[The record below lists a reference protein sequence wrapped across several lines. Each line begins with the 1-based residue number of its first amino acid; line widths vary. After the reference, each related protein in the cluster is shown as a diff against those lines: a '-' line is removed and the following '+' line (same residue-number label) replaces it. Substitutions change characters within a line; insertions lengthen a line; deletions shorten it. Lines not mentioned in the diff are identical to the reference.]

1 MASADFSLRFSTLPF
16 QARGE
21 TSPGK
26 KPCLPS
32 TAAESTPPPFGCG
45 GFAVKCL
52 LAPVGTASY
61 SVSVRRLGLSLHA
74 SFSVCLAAYRLALR
88 LSFLQPVSSEDFHLQ
103 AWFHAGHT
111 FEIERAVCRPFMPA
125 SFIIRRTSAS
135 G

>member
-1 MASADFSLRFSTLPF
+1 MASADFSLRSLTSPF
-16 QARGE
+16 QALGE

-26 KPCLPS
+26 KPRLPS
-32 TAAESTPPPFGCG
+32 ATAESTPPPFGRRD
-45 GFAVKCL
+45 FAVICP
-52 LAPVGTASY
+52 LAPVGNASY

-111 FEIERAVCRPFMPA
+111 KKTAPGNPAAVEV
-125 SFIIRRTSAS
+125 SS
-135 G
+135 